1 MPSRRGKSWSSY
13 GMYFFLTCALFP
25 RVRGWLTGLALE
37 QGVEVR
43 SPLFDQ
49 RIVRFAASRPRWERR
64 SGRDTWLSF
73 LLVALLGGAVV
84 FFLNL
89 VSLGVFF
96 YVIVAVV
103 GIMAVGFLHYVL
115 WGYSLSEEL
124 AEQMQQERLK
134 QQREIDESL

>member
-1 MPSRRGKSWSSY
+1 MDEPLPDDRISRDRLPPSGAFQAHPPVPSK
-13 GMYFFLTCALFP
+13 
-25 RVRGWLTGLALE
+25 LAAPVDGDANDELR
-37 QGVEVR
+37 Q
-43 SPLFDQ
+43 
-49 RIVRFAASRPRWERR
+49 R

-73 LLVALLGGAVV
+73 LLVALLGAVFV

-134 QQREIDESL
+134 QQREMDESL